1 MSIDGRKAEP
11 WASGRTGNL
20 KREMVGPGSL
30 TWRVNGEA
38 VLLLGGGRAL
48 ILQVAH
54 PGVAAGVAE
63 FSDYRRD
70 PWRRLYR
77 TLDTTLTI
85 VFGSPSSSRAASE
98 RLRRVHE
105 RVAGTD
111 DRGNPYRALDPE
123 LLLWVHATLIDTS
136 LTIYERYVQ
145 RLTPTEVDR
154 YYEEMKDL
162 GEAYSIPQDAM
173 PSDYAAFRR
182 YWEAMLE
189 GGLRIT
195 GTTRDV
201 TDAVLKPD
209 LSPLACPAVELFR
222 LVTVG
227 LLPPDLR
234 TALGLSWGP
243 GRERALAGSQLAA
256 RRLVPLLP
264 ALLHRFPRA
273 RAGILRAA

>member
-1 MSIDGRKAEP
+1 MSIDGRP
-11 WASGRTGNL
+11 GRPGASGRTGNL

-77 TLDTTLTI
+77 TLDATLTI
-85 VFGSPSSSRAASE
+85 VFGDPATSAAASA

-105 RVAGTD
+105 QVNGTD
-111 DRGNPYRALDPE
+111 DRGVPYRALDPE
-123 LLLWVHATLIDTS
+123 LLRWVHATLIDTS
-136 LTIYERYVQ
+136 LTVYERYVK

-154 YYEEMKDL
+154 YYEEMKGL
-162 GEAYSIPQDAM
+162 GEAYAIPRDAM
-173 PSDYAAFRR
+173 PSDFAAFRR

-195 GTTRDV
+195 QTTRDV
-201 TDAVLKPD
+201 TDAVLRPD
-209 LSPLACPAVELFR
+209 LSPVAWPAVELLR

-227 LLPPDLR
+227 TLPASMR
-234 TALGLSWGP
+234 TELELPWGAA
-243 GRERALAGSQLAA
+243 RERALAGSQLAA
-256 RRLVPLLP
+256 RRLLPLLP
-264 ALLHRFPRA
+264 ALFRRFPKA
-273 RAGILRAA
+273 RAGILRAN